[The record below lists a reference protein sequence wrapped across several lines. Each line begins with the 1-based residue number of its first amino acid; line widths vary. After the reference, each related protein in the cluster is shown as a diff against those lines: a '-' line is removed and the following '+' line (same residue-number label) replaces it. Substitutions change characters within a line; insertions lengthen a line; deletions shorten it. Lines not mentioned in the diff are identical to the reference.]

1 MRLQLIIG
9 LLLGNICCYSQIF
22 SVSGRVMEC
31 YKDIYDKDEEDSI
44 YTVSIIDYYN
54 KQTEKIATDSLGNFE
69 FKNIIKG
76 KWKISV
82 SGVTE
87 FMYQTPDT
95 VVDLSGDISNLIICT
110 DKLLY

>member
-1 MRLQLIIG
+1 
-9 LLLGNICCYSQIF
+9 
-22 SVSGRVMEC
+22 MEC